1 MIMNKLIRGFIIVL
15 VITFI
20 IVSIFYVVKILDN
33 SSEEIDNVSTLK
45 EEKEDQLVTYGFT
58 EDESNLIKS
67 KLSDDNIKLIINNK
81 YDKSL
86 VLGLINNDYYIDS
99 NLQRYFNYSNNN
111 SDMKN
116 NDIIKNVNSNI
127 DNEFYNY
134 DIQSDTSKGI
144 LMIANKFYKLGS
156 DFAGYDLVDV
166 PAKYS
171 QYNTSFKLN
180 KEAYEHFVEMWNDA
194 NAVGLDFRV
203 YSGYRS
209 YDLQTKLYNNYV
221 NRDGKEEADTYSARA
236 GHSEHQTGLAV
247 DLKSR
252 TMNTDYFE
260 KTDEFAWLQ
269 DNAHKYGFILRY
281 NLGQEYLTG
290 YMYEPWHYRYCGV
303 ECATYI
309 YEHKINFEEY
319 YEYFVKNK

>member
-134 DIQSDTSKGI
+134 DIQSDSSIGI
-144 LMIANKFYKLGS
+144 LIIANKFY
-156 DFAGYDLVDV
+156 
-166 PAKYS
+166 
-171 QYNTSFKLN
+171 
-180 KEAYEHFVEMWNDA
+180 
-194 NAVGLDFRV
+194 
-203 YSGYRS
+203 
-209 YDLQTKLYNNYV
+209 
-221 NRDGKEEADTYSARA
+221 
-236 GHSEHQTGLAV
+236 
-247 DLKSR
+247 
-252 TMNTDYFE
+252 
-260 KTDEFAWLQ
+260 
-269 DNAHKYGFILRY
+269 
-281 NLGQEYLTG
+281 
-290 YMYEPWHYRYCGV
+290 
-303 ECATYI
+303 
-309 YEHKINFEEY
+309 
-319 YEYFVKNK
+319 

>member
-1 MIMNKLIRGFIIVL
+1 MIMNKLVRGFIIVL

-20 IVSIFYVVKILDN
+20 IVSIFYVIKILDN

-111 SDMKN
+111 SDIKN

-156 DFAGYDLVDV
+156 DFDGYDLVDV

-203 YSGYRS
+203 
-209 YDLQTKLYNNYV
+209 
-221 NRDGKEEADTYSARA
+221 
-236 GHSEHQTGLAV
+236 
-247 DLKSR
+247 
-252 TMNTDYFE
+252 
-260 KTDEFAWLQ
+260 
-269 DNAHKYGFILRY
+269 
-281 NLGQEYLTG
+281 
-290 YMYEPWHYRYCGV
+290 
-303 ECATYI
+303 
-309 YEHKINFEEY
+309 
-319 YEYFVKNK
+319 